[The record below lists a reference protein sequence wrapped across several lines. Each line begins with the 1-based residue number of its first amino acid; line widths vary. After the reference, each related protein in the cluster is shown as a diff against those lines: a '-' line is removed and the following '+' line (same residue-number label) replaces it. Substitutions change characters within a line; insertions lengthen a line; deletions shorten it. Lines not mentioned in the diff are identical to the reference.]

1 MPRRMLLLLAAA
13 IAPSGLP
20 RAPAES
26 APDVL
31 AQSRAAY
38 ASLDSYA
45 DSGTVEVEYGP
56 PGHTVRERHTFRT
69 YFRRPRSFYF
79 DFVKQRDA
87 DRYVVWSDAE
97 AFHSWWRGVGTEQ
110 DFPKGSGAAAFAQG
124 TVPTSG
130 ALPQIASLL
139 WPDAALVST
148 LTELGDVTDAGTEAV
163 DGRPCHKLVGEA
175 SSRYGRTGREVN
187 ARPVTV
193 WIDVETLLVRQV
205 VEESPR
211 GAAGDFLNRTTTVF
225 RPHANPPLD
234 DASFRFTP
242 AR

>member
-1 MPRRMLLLLAAA
+1 MLLLLAAA

-20 RAPAES
+20 HPPAAS
-26 APDVL
+26 APDIL

-38 ASLDSYA
+38 AALNTYA
-45 DSGTVEVEYGP
+45 DSGTVELEYGT
-56 PGHTVRERHTFRT
+56 PGNIVREYHTFRT

-79 DFVKQRDA
+79 EFVKQRDT

-97 AFHSWWRGVGTEQ
+97 AFHSWWRSLGTQQ

-130 ALPQIASLL
+130 SLPQIASLL

-148 LTELGDVTDAGTEAV
+148 LSELGEVTDAGTEAV
-163 DGRPCHKLVGEA
+163 DGRPCHKLTAFA

-193 WIDVETLLVRQV
+193 WIDVQTLLVRKV
-205 VEESPR
+205 VEDSPR
-211 GAAGDFLNRTTTVF
+211 GTVADFLNRTTTVF

-234 DASFRFTP
+234 EVSFRFTP